1 MARKTRKKALL
12 FALEATYGVDAIA
25 AGVPVAVLGRDVKIF
40 PIAGDNTELK
50 YDDGKLGNSPELA
63 TEVYATVEFSV
74 DLAGSGTAN
83 LAPAWAPLVQACSR
97 DITPGASSV
106 VMAINE
112 DSTASLTMY
121 MNYHGV
127 LHALLG
133 ARGTFKISAK
143 AKELPSIM
151 FTFTGLFVPVTAAA
165 MPATNFAAW
174 KKPQPVGVKHSAFS
188 LAGAAAKLISFEY
201 DQANTVAYTEYV
213 GFEEVLIT
221 DFKPSGKIIIEAASL
236 AEFDPFTLAANNT
249 EVAMEFSHGSALNQV
264 VWSSSRISLGRPE
277 YGDQDGTLTYEIPF
291 KPISTIDQLT
301 TK

>member
-12 FALEATYGVDAIA
+12 FALEASYGVDAIA
-25 AGVPVAVLGRDVKIF
+25 ADTPTAVLGRDVKIV
-40 PIAGDNTELK
+40 PMAGDNTELK

-63 TEVYATVEFSV
+63 TEIYATVEFSV
-74 DLAGSGTAN
+74 DLAGSGTATK
-83 LAPAWAPLVQACSR
+83 APAWAPLVQACSR

-236 AEFDPFTLAANNT
+236 AEFDPFTLAGSNT

-291 KPISTIDQLT
+291 KPLSTLDLLT
-301 TK
+301 TQ